1 MTPTFE
7 SLAAHCGIALPPML
21 ARLHADGRT
30 RYGANRE
37 DWQANWREYTLRAQ
51 PLLSSV
57 YDFEWI
63 DAAKAERIV
72 EEWLHPRF
80 QDGRAFL
87 PFAISGAGDAYCLM
101 RNAAGEMA
109 GAGMVWHDRGDSAME
124 AASFEQFVFAR
135 LVESALDLEHLLDDF
150 SPAQARDCVLA
161 DFEAAAAYLPGA
173 AADALR
179 ALATAAEPVED
190 DSTGMIGGDV
200 AARALSIYPAFQS
213 PRFVVVP
220 RWECE

>member
-7 SLAAHCGIALPPML
+7 TLAAHCGIALPPML
-21 ARLHADGRT
+21 ARLLADGCT
-30 RYGANRE
+30 RYGASRE

-63 DAAKAERIV
+63 DAAQAARIA

-101 RNAAGEMA
+101 RTAAGEAA
-109 GAGMVWHDRGDSAME
+109 GAGMIWHDRGDSAME

-135 LVESALDLEHLLDDF
+135 LVESALDFEHLLDDF

-161 DFEAAAAYLPGA
+161 DFAAAAGYLPEAAAN
-173 AADALR
+173 ALR
-179 ALATAAEPVED
+179 ALAAAAEPVED
-190 DSTGMIGGDV
+190 DSTGMIDEDV
-200 AARALSIYPAFQS
+200 AERALSVYPAFES
-213 PRFVVVP
+213 ARFAVVP